1 MTTQAH
7 SSIYETQLRTRT
19 SYVVGQGCV
28 LDAWPCELLDELPAV
43 VVIDEHVDALFSPR
57 LSALTN
63 SPDCLGVLR
72 IPGGEPTK
80 SLPQLQTLIEFVI
93 EAGLP
98 KHGRVIAIGGGT
110 VCDVAALAATLVRRG
125 VGLVLIPTTLLAQ
138 LDAAVGGKNGINIG
152 SHKNILGQF
161 FHPQRVVCDAEF
173 LSTLPQRELVCGL
186 AEAIKVLA
194 VGDLDTYRHHA
205 AGCLSAA
212 PGRYPTGALES
223 LVRDALGRKLDL
235 LSEDPYECSSQ
246 RLLNY
251 GHAFSHVFEER
262 SRYALAHGEAVLIGM
277 LIENEV
283 SRGLGI
289 GRDVDGLQ
297 DLIAGLLTPACR
309 RHWLPF
315 SVVNGEIER
324 LRKARRG
331 LMNLVCIET
340 PGRAQI
346 VDNVSEPLLASAWA
360 GVESRLLESNPEQA
374 ETRAA
379 LGVVS

>member
-7 SSIYETQLRTRT
+7 SRLFETHLGTRT

-28 LDAWPCELLDELPAV
+28 LDARPCEFLDELPAV

-57 LSALTN
+57 LSTLTN
-63 SPDCLGVLR
+63 SQGCLGVLR

-173 LSTLPQRELVCGL
+173 LSTLPQRELVCGF
-186 AEAIKVLA
+186 AEAIKVFA
-194 VGDLDTYRHHA
+194 VGDVDTYRRHA
-205 AGCLSAA
+205 AGCLSAT
-212 PGRYPTGALES
+212 PGRYPADALEA

-235 LSEDPYECSSQ
+235 LSEDPYECSSR

-251 GHAFSHVFEER
+251 GHAFSHVFEEH

-309 RHWLPF
+309 RHWLSF
-315 SVVNGEIER
+315 SVVIGEIER

-331 LMNLVCIET
+331 LMNLVCIKT

-346 VDNVSEPLLASAWA
+346 VDDVSEPLLASAWA
-360 GVESRLLESNPEQA
+360 RVEPRVVASTPEQA
-374 ETRAA
+374 ETKAA
-379 LGVVS
+379 SRPAS